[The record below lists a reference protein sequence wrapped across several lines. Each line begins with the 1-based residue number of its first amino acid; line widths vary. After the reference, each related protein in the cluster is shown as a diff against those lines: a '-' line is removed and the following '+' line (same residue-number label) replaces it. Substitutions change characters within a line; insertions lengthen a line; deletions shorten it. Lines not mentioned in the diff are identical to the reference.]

1 MLWTHSLFILIFF
14 QTLIG
19 PYTGE
24 LVVERV
30 CFFRKLCLLLPYY
43 FPFNVADSIRFLFLN
58 GTTPGDF
65 EVIPLHKSP
74 QLLNNSLFE
83 LEKPTVI
90 YMPGYTER
98 YDTESVRTVIQA
110 YLDKGG
116 HNLMIV
122 DAYRALSN
130 PDYLAT
136 LKTVPTVARAVA
148 ASIDD
153 MVRAGLHTSSIHII
167 GHSLGGQAAGYV
179 GKYITTGKVH
189 RITALDPAMFF
200 TTGLRRTLR
209 RKVAGTVDIIH
220 TDAGNY
226 GDESSA
232 YTLDFYP
239 NGGRKYQPGCKGARP
254 YCSHQ
259 RSWRYY
265 AESVIYEKAFPAVKC
280 DSWNHFKDGTCKKV
294 SNQSVYMGYPCNSH
308 AAGKYYLRTRDEYPF
323 GLGDHTE
330 TL

>member
-189 RITALDPAMFF
+189 RITA
-200 TTGLRRTLR
+200 
-209 RKVAGTVDIIH
+209 
-220 TDAGNY
+220 
-226 GDESSA
+226 
-232 YTLDFYP
+232 
-239 NGGRKYQPGCKGARP
+239 